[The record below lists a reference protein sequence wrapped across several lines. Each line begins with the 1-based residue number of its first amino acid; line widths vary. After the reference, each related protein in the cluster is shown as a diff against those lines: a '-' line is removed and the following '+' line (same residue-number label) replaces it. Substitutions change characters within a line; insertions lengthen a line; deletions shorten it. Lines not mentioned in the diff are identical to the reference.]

1 MLLKERRVGRSEVRC
16 CMSGSIVK
24 TNDKEFRPD
33 RGKEDRIAGIIF
45 GDGYSIQLLVEGE
58 ERRKWRMDLRRK
70 GPRRGE

>member
-33 RGKEDRIAGIIF
+33 RGKEDRIAGINLE
-45 GDGYSIQLLVEGE
+45 DGYSI
-58 ERRKWRMDLRRK
+58 K
-70 GPRRGE
+70 